1 MTTRRMLTPVA
12 LALALTLPG
21 IASAQFDF
29 TTIDFPDSTRT
40 AANAISTHEVVGEF
54 DDADGNTHGFVLSKG
69 TYTQIDVPGA
79 SVTTVN
85 GINAN
90 GEFVGL
96 YVDVVGDGLPHAF
109 LWSKGVFTKPL
120 EPPGAIR
127 SAAGTINAQG
137 QVVGTYRHES
147 DPARRLG
154 FLWSKGAFTTFRV
167 PDDGPGGTTVFSI
180 NERGQI
186 AGSYLDPDDNR
197 HGFLLSHGVYTTIDV
212 PGAVL
217 TAAEAISDAGELVGF
232 FVDADDAA
240 HGFLVSKKGVLTQ
253 VDVPGATLTEIF
265 GINAQGKIVGVYTD
279 STGHDHGFIGVR
291 AH

>member
-1 MTTRRMLTPVA
+1 MTTRKMLTPVA
-12 LALALTLPG
+12 LALALTFPG

-29 TTIDFPDSTRT
+29 TTIDVPDSTRT
-40 AANAISTHEVVGEF
+40 AANANSTHEVVGDF

-69 TYTQIDVPGA
+69 KYTQLDVPGA

-90 GEFVGL
+90 GEFVGT
-96 YVDVVGDGLPHAF
+96 YVVDGDLPHAF
-109 LWSKGVFTKPL
+109 LRSKGVLTAPL

-147 DPARRLG
+147 DPDRRLG

-232 FVDADDAA
+232 FVDANGAT
-240 HGFLVSKKGVLTQ
+240 HGFLLSKKGVLAQ
-253 VDVPGATLTEIF
+253 IDVPGATLTEVF
-265 GINAQGKIVGVYTD
+265 GINAQGKIVGVYKD

-291 AH
+291 AR

>member
-1 MTTRRMLTPVA
+1 MTTRKMLTAVA
-12 LALALTLPG
+12 LVLALGLSVPP
-21 IASAQFDF
+21 IAIAQFDF
-29 TTIDFPDSTRT
+29 TTIDVPGSTRT
-40 AANAISTHEVVGEF
+40 TANANSSHEVVGDF
-54 DDADGNTHGFVLSKG
+54 DDAKGTHGFVLNKG
-69 TYTQIDVPGA
+69 KYTQIDVPGA

-90 GEFVGL
+90 GEFVGS
-96 YVDVVGDGLPHAF
+96 YSVGGELPHAF
-109 LWSKGVFTKPL
+109 LWSKGVFTAPL
-120 EPPGAIR
+120 EPPGAVR
-127 SAAGTINAQG
+127 SAAGTINAQS

-240 HGFLVSKKGVLTQ
+240 HGFLVSKKGILMQ
-253 VDVPGATLTEIF
+253 VDVPGATLTEVF

-279 STGHDHGFIGVR
+279 SAGRDHGFIGVR

>member
-1 MTTRRMLTPVA
+1 MTTRKMLTAVA
-12 LALALTLPG
+12 LALALSFPG
-21 IASAQFDF
+21 MASAQFDF
-29 TTIDFPDSTRT
+29 TTIDVPDSTRT
-40 AANAISTHEVVGEF
+40 AANANSTHEVVGEF

-69 TYTQIDVPGA
+69 KYTQIDVPGA
-79 SVTTVN
+79 SFTTVN

-90 GEFVGL
+90 GEFVGT
-96 YVDVVGDGLPHAF
+96 YAVGDELPHAF
-109 LWSKGVFTKPL
+109 LWSKEVFTAPL

-127 SAAGTINAQG
+127 SAAGTINAQS
-137 QVVGTYRHES
+137 QVVGTYRHKS

-154 FLWSKGAFTTFRV
+154 FLWSHGAFTTFRV

-186 AGSYLDPDDNR
+186 AGSYLDPDNNR

-212 PGAVL
+212 PGAEL

-232 FVDADDAA
+232 FVDADGSA
-240 HGFLVSKKGVLTQ
+240 HGFLLSKKGVLTQ
-253 VDVPGATLTEIF
+253 VDVPGATLTEVF